1 MPTLVEEFSSCCDY
15 FVGLPGF
22 PDLIEKVFLVNWCRE
37 KFTVFTEKG
46 MGGGGGGGG
55 GRAGSALIWDRRS
68 LDGGAHIKIFSTCL
82 FNQSRRTV
90 IITEE

>member
-1 MPTLVEEFSSCCDY
+1 MPTLVEEFSSFCDY

-22 PDLIEKVFLVNWCRE
+22 PDLIEKVFLINWCRE

-46 MGGGGGGGG
+46 MREGEGGGGGTGA
-55 GRAGSALIWDRRS
+55 RLFE
-68 LDGGAHIKIFSTCL
+68 GGAHIKIFSTCL
-82 FNQSRRTV
+82 FDQSRRTV